1 MEKLFS
7 YGTLQLEKVQLQTF
21 GRKLIGKKDILRG
34 FVKQVIKIKDQKVIA
49 QSGTEEHPI
58 LSYTGNEADQVEG
71 MIFEISRENS
81 NKPMSMKLKPIKEPN
96 KSFSPAPP
104 PGFIPKL
111 FNFRPTIFEI

>member
-71 MIFEISRENS
+71 MIFEISRRELEQADEYEVEAYKRTKQKFQS
-81 NKPMSMKLKPIKEPN
+81 
-96 KSFSPAPP
+96 
-104 PGFIPKL
+104 
-111 FNFRPTIFEI
+111 